1 MNLNHKRR
9 SVERAEAFKKRVKR
23 NDDLQSAVKVS
34 AILAT
39 VASMRQVLINLP
51 GETELYTLDRG
62 LRKQVVRYFRDCT
75 LRGVGSVKKV
85 AHNILAG
92 WKRG

>member
-1 MNLNHKRR
+1 M
-9 SVERAEAFKKRVKR
+9 
-23 NDDLQSAVKVS
+23 KVS

-39 VASMRQVLINLP
+39 VARMRQVLIYLL
-51 GETELYTLDRG
+51 GKTELSTLNGG
-62 LRKQVVRYFRDCT
+62 LRKQVVRYIRDCA
-75 LRGVGSVKKV
+75 LMGVGAVGSVKMV

>member
-1 MNLNHKRR
+1 M
-9 SVERAEAFKKRVKR
+9 KR
-23 NDDLQSAVKVS
+23 NDDLQSAVKVP

-39 VASMRQVLINLP
+39 VASMRKILIYLP
-51 GETELYTLDRG
+51 GKTELYTLDG
-62 LRKQVVRYFRDCT
+62 GGRKQVVKYIRDCT